1 MNHGLFGY
9 WANLLWFSQAVLPF
23 DSHRVRD
30 WMRSRDHPLLMRYI
44 TNLAAASREGFFPV
58 IIYVQVF
65 LDRSTRFDFC
75 PTLNVGQKS
84 ILKVG
89 RSVQTV
95 STRSNIF
102 LEQRKSPMEVGQR
115 LDPIQLDSTSI
126 RQAFDLLSA
135 LSVDKVAD
143 LFKWIQHSS
152 NERNWPFLYYR
163 RIMRLDV

>member
-1 MNHGLFGY
+1 
-9 WANLLWFSQAVLPF
+9 
-23 DSHRVRD
+23 
-30 WMRSRDHPLLMRYI
+30 MRYI
-44 TNLAAASREGFFPV
+44 TNLAAASRDGFFLV

-102 LEQRKSPMEVGQR
+102 LEQRKSPMEVGER

-126 RQAFDLLSA
+126 RQAFDLLQRFPSTK
-135 LSVDKVAD
+135 LQTCSNGSN
-143 LFKWIQHSS
+143 IRRTNEIMS
-152 NERNWPFLYYR
+152 NERSGKSRNLIKEALSCTKSAEAVTDYGAIYSRFAVGIHVGWNFSL
-163 RIMRLDV
+163 VTAET